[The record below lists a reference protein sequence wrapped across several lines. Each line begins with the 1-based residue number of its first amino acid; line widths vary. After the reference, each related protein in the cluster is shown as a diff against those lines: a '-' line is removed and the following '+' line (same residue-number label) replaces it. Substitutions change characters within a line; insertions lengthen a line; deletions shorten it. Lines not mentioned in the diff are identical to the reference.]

1 MKLMFRHASGD
12 ARHRWGYLIMNKI
25 LQIIILLI
33 LIFTCF
39 FLVFSLGL
47 IIFSFVI
54 NGGSISLDEIME
66 IMVFCFKLFSLGSP
80 LILLSIFISNKIRK

>member
-1 MKLMFRHASGD
+1 
-12 ARHRWGYLIMNKI
+12 MNK
-25 LQIIILLI
+25 IIILLI
-33 LIFTCF
+33 LIFTCC

-54 NGGSISLDEIME
+54 NGGYISLDEIIE
-66 IMVFCFKLFSLGSP
+66 IIVFCFKLFSFGSP

>member
-1 MKLMFRHASGD
+1 
-12 ARHRWGYLIMNKI
+12 MNKI

-54 NGGSISLDEIME
+54 NGGYISLDEIIE
-66 IMVFCFKLFSLGSP
+66 IIVFCFELFSLGSP

>member
-1 MKLMFRHASGD
+1 MK
-12 ARHRWGYLIMNKI
+12 KI

-33 LIFTCF
+33 LIFTCC

-54 NGGSISLDEIME
+54 NGGYISLDEIIE
-66 IMVFCFKLFSLGSP
+66 IIVFCFELFSLGSP

>member
-1 MKLMFRHASGD
+1 
-12 ARHRWGYLIMNKI
+12 MNKI

-33 LIFTCF
+33 LIFTCC
-39 FLVFSLGL
+39 FLVFLLGL

-54 NGGSISLDEIME
+54 NGGYISLDEIME

>member
-1 MKLMFRHASGD
+1 
-12 ARHRWGYLIMNKI
+12 MNK
-25 LQIIILLI
+25 IIILLI

-66 IMVFCFKLFSLGSP
+66 IMVFCFKLFLLGSP

>member
-1 MKLMFRHASGD
+1 
-12 ARHRWGYLIMNKI
+12 MNK
-25 LQIIILLI
+25 IIILLI
-33 LIFTCF
+33 LIFICC

-54 NGGSISLDEIME
+54 NGGNISLDEIME
-66 IMVFCFKLFSLGSP
+66 IIVFCFKLFSLGSP

>member
-1 MKLMFRHASGD
+1 
-12 ARHRWGYLIMNKI
+12 MNKT

-66 IMVFCFKLFSLGSP
+66 IMVFCFKLFLLGSP